1 MTEADGGPGTGD
13 TGSEIARPNVDL
25 ARAVGGAFV
34 ILLALA
40 AAGYAIYRER
50 SSFADALRSISAGA
64 LVASF
69 AFGLIGVLASYPM
82 WREILEGLEVDMP
95 WGPGF
100 RVFFVSQ
107 LGKYLPGSVW
117 PVVMQMEAGKAR
129 GASRRT
135 MFAGNIITIFL
146 NSAVGLLIA
155 CMLLPFYDAHVL
167 ARYWWALLAIP
178 FLLALL
184 HPRAITGL
192 LDWAFTRLHRP
203 ALHEHLEAG
212 ATVRASCWSVVS
224 WLGMGMQLGVLCAAV
239 GNGAPSRYLLCI
251 GAMALAIPL
260 GVLFIPAPAGAGIR
274 DVILV
279 LVLSAPLGA
288 GPALGVVIVSRV
300 LLIIGDLL
308 LAGVAGAMRRWKNA
322 PAV

>member
-1 MTEADGGPGTGD
+1 
-13 TGSEIARPNVDL
+13 
-25 ARAVGGAFV
+25 
-34 ILLALA
+34 
-40 AAGYAIYRER
+40 
-50 SSFADALRSISAGA
+50 
-64 LVASF
+64 
-69 AFGLIGVLASYPM
+69 
-82 WREILEGLEVDMP
+82 
-95 WGPGF
+95 
-100 RVFFVSQ
+100 
-107 LGKYLPGSVW
+107 
-117 PVVMQMEAGKAR
+117 
-129 GASRRT
+129 
-135 MFAGNIITIFL
+135 
-146 NSAVGLLIA
+146 
-155 CMLLPFYDAHVL
+155 MLLPFYDAHVL
-167 ARYWWALLAIP
+167 ARYWWALRAIP